1 MGNSSPA
8 LRLGHIAARQL
19 ALRTSV
25 SSTSVT
31 VITPGAGCSITSTAT
46 VSTTGATGCLIR
58 RATFF
63 TAAARLDLA
72 LATVF
77 AAEAL
82 PALARLAGFLLGSFP
97 RFWAFD
103 CFLRLAMIVPLF
115 WLALCAKH
123 SVGSKEARPS
133 PDNPLNELS
142 TELER
147 ARVGV
152 ILAQSDWGNHQW
164 LIIALSSPAR
174 FLACPARPMR
184 RDMQFTN
191 KLRTALYERLGNDP
205 QISNA
210 ELVTEHDSLEAAIH
224 RVEEDLLLSAMRRFV
239 KEETAPPSSS
249 SFVSKVKEF
258 VCSGRSA
265 YWVKV
270 KNPKAPAVTRE
281 AEEDWAR

>member
-31 VITPGAGCSITSTAT
+31 LITPGAGCSITSTAT
-46 VSTTGATGCLIR
+46 VSTTGATGCLIH
-58 RATFF
+58 RAAFF

-123 SVGSKEARPS
+123 SVGSKRGATKSRQPIEGVINRSQRTVKVSGMPPDYASLRSRERAALAVGQLRPYRISICGAFLFGDQLASCHVAGGSSPSSAPSDNRTRSRSPSIARRNTARAS
-133 PDNPLNELS
+133 SSGFTVLLADR
-142 TELER
+142 LER
-147 ARVGV
+147 PPRFVESRLQKHQRLRIKGV
-152 ILAQSDWGNHQW
+152 
-164 LIIALSSPAR
+164 
-174 FLACPARPMR
+174 
-184 RDMQFTN
+184 
-191 KLRTALYERLGNDP
+191 
-205 QISNA
+205 
-210 ELVTEHDSLEAAIH
+210 VVEAAH
-224 RVEEDLLLSAMRRFV
+224 
-239 KEETAPPSSS
+239 APP
-249 SFVSKVKEF
+249 
-258 VCSGRSA
+258 
-265 YWVKV
+265 
-270 KNPKAPAVTRE
+270 PT
-281 AEEDWAR
+281 